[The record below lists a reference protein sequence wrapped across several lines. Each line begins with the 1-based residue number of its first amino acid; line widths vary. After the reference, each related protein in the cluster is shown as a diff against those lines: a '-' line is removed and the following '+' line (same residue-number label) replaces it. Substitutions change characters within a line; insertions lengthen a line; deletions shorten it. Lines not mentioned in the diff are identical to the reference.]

1 MNRHKQ
7 QTRRKNQTEA
17 NLKKEMKG
25 SYQMKKM
32 KKACA
37 VLLAVLSVSLLTAAF
52 AGEDKNNNNNVL
64 WQNIVGNITVS
75 HNDAVG
81 GINPGTTPW
90 STVRGRASVNL
101 ATGRVSFDVDG
112 LVLNGGN
119 ATGTPGGVDQVE
131 GSLIC
136 DAGQPGQTIFT
147 TLPVPLD
154 ARGNADFSGTFGTIP
169 GTCTNPLFLIRI
181 GPDLPAA
188 NQAWIA
194 TGAVRSFGGKDGDK

>member
-1 MNRHKQ
+1 
-7 QTRRKNQTEA
+7 
-17 NLKKEMKG
+17 
-25 SYQMKKM
+25 MKKM

-37 VLLAVLSVSLLTAAF
+37 VLLAMLSVSLPASAF
-52 AGEDKNNNNNVL
+52 AGEDNDNNNVR

-75 HNDAVG
+75 NDDAVG

-90 STVRGRASVNL
+90 STVGGRARVNL
-101 ATGRVSFDVDG
+101 ATGSVSFDVDG

-136 DAGQPGQTIFT
+136 DAGQQDQTIFT

-154 ARGNADFSGTFGTIP
+154 ARGNADFSGTFATIP

-181 GPDLPAA
+181 GPDLPGA
-188 NQAWIA
+188 NQRWIA
-194 TGAVRSFGGKDGDK
+194 TGAVRSFGGSDGEDHENPRDRDHSRGEHRHER

>member
-1 MNRHKQ
+1 
-7 QTRRKNQTEA
+7 
-17 NLKKEMKG
+17 MKG

-37 VLLAVLSVSLLTAAF
+37 VLLAVLSVSLLASAF
-52 AGEDKNNNNNVL
+52 AGEDNDVS
-64 WQNIVGNITVS
+64 WQTIVGNITVS
-75 HNDAVG
+75 NNDAVG

-90 STVRGRASVNL
+90 STLGGRALVNL
-101 ATGRVSFDVDG
+101 STGHVSFDVDG

-136 DAGQPGQTIFT
+136 DAGQKDQTIFT

-154 ARGNADFSGTFGTIP
+154 ARGNAEFSGTFDVDA
-169 GTCTNPLFLIRI
+169 TCKNPLFLIRI
-181 GPDLPAA
+181 GPDLPGA
-188 NQAWIA
+188 NQRWIA
-194 TGAVRSFGGKDGDK
+194 TGAVRSFGGS